1 MVKPHNE
8 SLVWYDA
15 AAYEAAGGL
24 TASGTSAYPLG
35 AAEGAALMDL
45 FEDIYLGTAGP
56 DFYDLLV
63 GREIPWTH
71 ETVVGALQ
79 MLVQVAGDDEDIAGG
94 IEGALATDFS
104 GAVGQLEADPPAA
117 AQLFAG
123 DRLGADLGDGV
134 VPAPFP
140 ATGEGPTALVTGD
153 QVVMFRYSRVSE
165 DLLSYLVTPEATDA
179 FISRGLPTLAR
190 DVDLSAYP
198 DPVTR
203 IAVAGLRD
211 AGEYRYDLSELL
223 PEELASTEG
232 EGLLPL
238 FRELMRDP
246 DDVEGIAERMEAAAQ
261 EFYKD

>member
-1 MVKPHNE
+1 
-8 SLVWYDA
+8 
-15 AAYEAAGGL
+15 
-24 TASGTSAYPLG
+24 
-35 AAEGAALMDL
+35 
-45 FEDIYLGTAGP
+45 
-56 DFYDLLV
+56 
-63 GREIPWTH
+63 
-71 ETVVGALQ
+71 
-79 MLVQVAGDDEDIAGG
+79 
-94 IEGALATDFS
+94 
-104 GAVGQLEADPPAA
+104 
-117 AQLFAG
+117 
-123 DRLGADLGDGV
+123 
-134 VPAPFP
+134 
-140 ATGEGPTALVTGD
+140 VTGD

-179 FISRGLPTLAR
+179 FISRGLPILAR

>member
-24 TASGTSAYPLG
+24 TASGTSAYSLG

-117 AQLFAG
+117 AQLLAG
-123 DRLGADLGDGV
+123 DAWEPTSVTASSPLRFPP
-134 VPAPFP
+134 PA
-140 ATGEGPTALVTGD
+140 
-153 QVVMFRYSRVSE
+153 
-165 DLLSYLVTPEATDA
+165 
-179 FISRGLPTLAR
+179 RGR
-190 DVDLSAYP
+190 RRS
-198 DPVTR
+198 
-203 IAVAGLRD
+203 
-211 AGEYRYDLSELL
+211 
-223 PEELASTEG
+223 
-232 EGLLPL
+232 
-238 FRELMRDP
+238 
-246 DDVEGIAERMEAAAQ
+246 
-261 EFYKD
+261 